1 MLYILAILFPPLAI
15 LLTGK
20 IFQAIFNLII
30 AVVGVVL
37 FIVSIGAL
45 GIVYLIA
52 IIHAIIAVHD
62 YRQRKRD
69 ERLIK
74 AARGQDK

>member
-15 LLTGK
+15 LFTGK

-62 YRQRKRD
+62 YRN
-69 ERLIK
+69 
-74 AARGQDK
+74 AMNG

>member
-1 MLYILAILFPPLAI
+1 MLYILAILLPPIAI
-15 LLTGK
+15 LFTGK
-20 IFQAIFNLII
+20 IFQAIFNAVI
-30 AVVGVVL
+30 AVLGVVL
-37 FIVSIGAL
+37 FVFSLGAL

-62 YRQRKRD
+62 YRQKKRD

-74 AARGQDK
+74 AARGDK

>member
-15 LLTGK
+15 LFTGK
-20 IFQAIFNLII
+20 IFQAIFNLIL
-30 AVVGVVL
+30 AVIGVVL
-37 FIVSIGAL
+37 FIVSVGAL

-52 IIHAIIAVHD
+52 IIHAILAVHS
-62 YRQRKRD
+62 YHQQKRD

-74 AARGQDK
+74 AARGEDK

>member
-15 LLTGK
+15 LFTGK

-37 FIVSIGAL
+37 FIVSVGAL

-62 YRQRKRD
+62 YRDRKSVV
-69 ERLIK
+69 
-74 AARGQDK
+74 

>member
-15 LLTGK
+15 LFTGK

-37 FIVSIGAL
+37 FIVSVGAL

-62 YRQRKRD
+62 YRQ
-69 ERLIK
+69 
-74 AARGQDK
+74 